1 MVEFESVQL
10 QLDFID
16 LNVEMPQD
24 DARSKLF
31 GKPGSLLFG
40 TPQPK
45 PAITAGSMAAT
56 TTSTPAPTMN
66 LVNTSSLGYFAFPQG
81 SSSAYASFDF
91 GVSYASSS
99 SPEPRKPA
107 RDAETQWAPSGT
119 KTCSQEQIDAD
130 YEAHQQ
136 RLKKLHEERLARE
149 AEEARKGEEYWVSCG
164 GVLRDEFGRRD
175 MDRTK
180 AIREELKLRE
190 VEKRLTEMWEEHER
204 RWKELV
210 ARTGGRKRNAPSSS
224 LSESS
229 VFDQPEKT
237 ANTEIESTPYLK
249 FADIPWPVQLQDD
262 DSKVTRPLT
271 LQDLTRERIEGF
283 LLAPLTVRGC
293 TITRKDRV
301 RSSLLR
307 WHPDKM
313 SSIIKQTDP
322 REKEDVMEGIH
333 AVIRCLHR
341 LNAGS

>member
-1 MVEFESVQL
+1 
-10 QLDFID
+10 
-16 LNVEMPQD
+16 
-24 DARSKLF
+24 
-31 GKPGSLLFG
+31 
-40 TPQPK
+40 
-45 PAITAGSMAAT
+45 
-56 TTSTPAPTMN
+56 MN
-66 LVNTSSLGYFAFPQG
+66 LVNTSLGYFAFPQG
-81 SSSAYASFDF
+81 SSPAYAAFDF
-91 GVSYASSS
+91 GVNYASSS

-107 RDAETQWAPSGT
+107 RDAGTQWAPSGT
-119 KTCSQEQIDAD
+119 RTSSQEQIDAD

-175 MDRTK
+175 MKRTK

-190 VEKRLTEMWEEHER
+190 VEKRLTEIWQEHER

-224 LSESS
+224 LSDSPG
-229 VFDQPEKT
+229 FDQPEKIAT
-237 ANTEIESTPYLK
+237 TEMGSTPCLT
-249 FADIPWPVQLQDD
+249 FADIPWPVQPQDD
-262 DSKVTRPLT
+262 VTRPLT
-271 LQDLTRERIEGF
+271 LQDLTRERIEEF

-293 TITRKDRV
+293 TITRKDRI